1 MSTRDTEGPQPAL
14 SGSLH
19 YLLKHAMLRLADLT
33 GPALAPFGINGR
45 QCAGLTAI
53 DERTPPS
60 QQEVAERMGVDR
72 TTMVTLVDDLE
83 DKGLVQRRPDRKDRR
98 KNVVVLTDAGRT
110 TLEGAT
116 RAVDRAE
123 RRFLRPLP
131 RDEAPPVRG
140 APPAT
145 AVPATHGATAVP
157 QGCAGNPA

>member
-19 YLLKHAMLRLADLT
+19 YLLKHALLRLADLT

-45 QCAGLTAI
+45 ECAVLTAI

-83 DKGLVQRRPDRKDRR
+83 KKGLVQRRPDPLDRR

-116 RAVDRAE
+116 RAVEEAE
-123 RRFLRPLP
+123 RRFLGPLSG
-131 RDEAPPVRG
+131 DEAAAFRE
-140 APPAT
+140 ALRAT
-145 AVPATHGATAVP
+145 AFTAPQRATSVP
-157 QGCAGNPA
+157 